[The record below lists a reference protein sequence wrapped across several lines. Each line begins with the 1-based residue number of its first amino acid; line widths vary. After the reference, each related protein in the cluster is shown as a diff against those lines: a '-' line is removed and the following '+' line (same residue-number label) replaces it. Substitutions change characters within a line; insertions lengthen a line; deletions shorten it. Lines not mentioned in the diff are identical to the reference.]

1 MAEIAQNGLKSLIFI
16 VVPQVRTEMREQWK
30 LGRKHTNR
38 KNKTKKTK
46 QNKNTNLRMNKS
58 KENTLICMDMYIY
71 TYPRTFK
78 HI

>member
-16 VVPQVRTEMREQWK
+16 AVPQVRTEMREQCK

-46 QNKNTNLRMNKS
+46 QNKKTNLRMNKS
-58 KENTLICMDMYIY
+58 KESTLICMDMYIY
-71 TYPRTFK
+71 THPRTFK